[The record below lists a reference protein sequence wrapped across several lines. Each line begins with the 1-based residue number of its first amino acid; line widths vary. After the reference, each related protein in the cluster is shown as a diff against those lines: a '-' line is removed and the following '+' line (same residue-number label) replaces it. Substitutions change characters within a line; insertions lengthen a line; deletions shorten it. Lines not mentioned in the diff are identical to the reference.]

1 MRYMLI
7 QDDENP
13 EIQMYYV
20 MEDNVNQLI
29 KIVDLNCN
37 ECGAPAA
44 HSIIDSNPPLP
55 PCADPQP

>member
-20 MEDNVNQLI
+20 MENDINQLI

-37 ECGAPAA
+37 DCAPPAN
-44 HSIIDSNPPLP
+44 HFIVDSNPPLP
-55 PCADPQP
+55 PCAEQQP